1 MWVHYAAI
9 GYRWLYWEP
18 MVHDTVAHAGLCFF
32 MVTVQASICV
42 TVAKFKSDAWPAPWL
57 ARLIKTSWCM
67 SGICFNTSKGY
78 RCLLQQNDI
87 HALFWDQY
95 WSVPGTDSS
104 MSSQSNFNLCQI
116 NSYIKTSKNKYKST
130 SLFRRHLS
138 KYLCCVFAMHVIL
151 EIKGQPMYWIQ
162 LCHCSYDCSCNMVLY
177 DAV

>member
-1 MWVHYAAI
+1 
-9 GYRWLYWEP
+9 

-87 HALFWDQY
+87 HALFCDQY

-130 SLFRRHLS
+130 SLVKVSLLRVRNAWNIGDQRTTNAL
-138 KYLCCVFAMHVIL
+138 
-151 EIKGQPMYWIQ
+151 
-162 LCHCSYDCSCNMVLY
+162 NT
-177 DAV
+177 AVSLFIRLLL